1 MECLVSASLGPARR
15 SWPCEFRLGETGRG
29 VSRQSTI
36 FVLRENEMKKSVRF
50 SKDTKQRIIDEYLAS
65 TGLNTFRADEF
76 VDWLADQPDHE
87 AYAAFYGM
95 TDEHA
100 ARQYRIDM
108 ARDMASGLRIVAK
121 TEVIESGVTS
131 VKVTEYPAYISP
143 VKGRKDGGGYE
154 PFDPSDEDAQAELRR
169 QAGVQLAAWLNRYRG
184 SAENIGLD
192 MTPIEDMVRVLR
204 DEKEEAA

>member
-1 MECLVSASLGPARR
+1 
-15 SWPCEFRLGETGRG
+15 
-29 VSRQSTI
+29 
-36 FVLRENEMKKSVRF
+36 MKKSVRF

-87 AYAAFYGM
+87 AYSAFYGM
-95 TDEHA
+95 TDQHA